1 MPLEVAGELKKGEE
15 GEEGEEGEVFRV
27 YSAVSIHQLHFE
39 VAITFWAFHQFF
51 GPTPHLD

>member
-1 MPLEVAGELKKGEE
+1 MPLEVAGELKK